1 MVGVA
6 VDRRPDGGVTLVAD
20 DFWNLVVTG
29 TDTDSTLLADLLS
42 RSAAGDVEAFAD
54 LYDRTSARVYGMV
67 LRVLRDPGYSEETT
81 QEVYLQVWRGA
92 ATYNAAEGAPVAWLL
107 SIAHRRAVDR
117 VRSESSASRRES
129 DYGAREITAI
139 VDDVSDEVQAREA
152 GRRVRQCLSTLSAL
166 QAEAVGLAYYGGL
179 SYSEVADRL
188 AVGLPA
194 VKSRIRD
201 GLKRLRGC
209 LGDD

>member
-1 MVGVA
+1 MT
-6 VDRRPDGGVTLVAD
+6 RAD
-20 DFWNLVVTG
+20 
-29 TDTDSTLLADLLS
+29 TDTEVLVDLLV
-42 RSAAGDVEAFAD
+42 RSAAGDVEAFAEF
-54 LYDRTSARVYGMV
+54 YDRTSARVHGMV

-92 ATYNAAEGAPVAWLL
+92 VAYRPTEGTPIAWLL

-117 VRSESSASRRES
+117 VRSESSASRRDS
-129 DYGAREITAI
+129 DYGARELIDI
-139 VDDVSDEVQAREA
+139 GDEVSDEVQAREA
-152 GRRVRQCLSTLSAL
+152 GRRLRRCLETLSTR

-188 AVGLPA
+188 TIGLPA

-209 LGDD
+209 LENG

>member
-1 MVGVA
+1 MTRA
-6 VDRRPDGGVTLVAD
+6 
-20 DFWNLVVTG
+20 
-29 TDTDSTLLADLLS
+29 DTDAHVLVDLLA
-42 RSAAGDVEAFAD
+42 SAADGDVEAFAD

-92 ATYNAAEGAPVAWLL
+92 ARYDPAEGSPVAWLL

-117 VRSESSASRRES
+117 VRSETSAARRES
-129 DYGAREITAI
+129 DYGARELTSVADY
-139 VDDVSDEVQAREA
+139 VGDEVQARDD
-152 GRRVRQCLSTLSAL
+152 GRRIRNCLGTLSER

-179 SYSEVADRL
+179 SYSEVAERL
-188 AVGLPA
+188 TVGLPA

-201 GLKRLRGC
+201 GLRRLRGC
-209 LGDD
+209 LENG